1 MTKIGL
7 VRCEMAA
14 RSCPGTACFKV
25 IKTKTGTFE
34 EFKSDDI
41 DIIGMI
47 TCGGCPG
54 RDAIRQVQEMVKRGA
69 EVIFM
74 CTCLIKPIPNPP
86 KCPYAEELADA
97 IRDKLGVR
105 VIMGTH

>member
-14 RSCPGTACFKV
+14 RACPGTACFNA
-25 IKTKTGTFE
+25 IKTRTGNFE
-34 EFKSDDI
+34 EFKSEDI

-54 RDAIRQVQEMVKRGA
+54 RDAIRQAKEMVNRGA
-69 EVIFM
+69 EVIFI

-86 KCPYAEELADA
+86 KCVYAEELADA